1 MLRSLLRA
9 AAIAIPALPATV
21 GITAVDL
28 DRGTTIIEVNSYQH
42 FPMASVYKLPI
53 ALAVLHEVDAGHLS
67 LQQPVTITPEE
78 FAPGLSAIRDDAHG
92 AAVTLT
98 LGRIL
103 DATVS
108 DSDNTGAD
116 VLQRLLGGSRGVNEF
131 LHGIGVTGI
140 RIDRNEK
147 QIGSDLTMSG
157 VGSYNTDIRD
167 TATPAGMALLL
178 TKIYRHQDGLSAASH
193 ELLVSTL
200 TTSRNPRRMVL
211 GLPLGAV
218 LAHKSGQMPR
228 VLNDVGL
235 ITTPDGRHHLA
246 VAIFTKEATTDDPA
260 PLIAALGEIARRI
273 YASVAETSPP

>member
-1 MLRSLLRA
+1 MLRSLLRV

-28 DRGTTIIEVNSYQH
+28 DRGTTIIEVNSDQH

-92 AAVTLT
+92 AA
-98 LGRIL
+98 
-103 DATVS
+103 VS

-211 GLPLGAV
+211 GLPSGAV